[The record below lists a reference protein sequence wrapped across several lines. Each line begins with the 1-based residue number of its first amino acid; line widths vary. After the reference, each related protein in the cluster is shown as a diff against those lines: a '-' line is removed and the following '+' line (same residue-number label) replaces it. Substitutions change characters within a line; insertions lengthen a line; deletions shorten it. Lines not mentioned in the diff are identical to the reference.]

1 MWLFMHCKIC
11 DSVKFE
17 REQITDEG
25 LMLCYFT
32 VLLLETYQLLKLDY
46 VRDWGLSGSD
56 SVFSKC
62 SDMPIMREA

>member
-1 MWLFMHCKIC
+1 MHCKIC

-46 VRDWGLSGSD
+46 VRD
-56 SVFSKC
+56 
-62 SDMPIMREA
+62 